1 MEGIH
6 VKKPYEKPEL
16 KITEFNVEDITC
28 NGASGPTQNG
38 ADWLIFEDLY
48 F

>member
-1 MEGIH
+1 

-16 KITEFNVEDITC
+16 EITEFKVEDITC
-28 NGASGPTQNG
+28 NGASGIDQNG
-38 ADWLIFEDLY
+38 ADWLIFEDH